1 MGMQAPVR
9 LNNGTFDSI
18 EFTFVSKSTYILMSY
33 LVWCLHRSGLTT
45 LTLQSDAAIK
55 ELQRKKEK
63 VKLCFTPWLGRG
75 LGSRLLLCN
84 VNKPH
89 TMQGE
94 RILRLAEMCRKL
106 ETEEEKV

>member
-1 MGMQAPVR
+1 
-9 LNNGTFDSI
+9 LNPMAR
-18 EFTFVSKSTYILMSY
+18 E
-33 LVWCLHRSGLTT
+33 
-45 LTLQSDAAIK
+45 
-55 ELQRKKEK
+55 
-63 VKLCFTPWLGRG
+63 G